1 MELYAL
7 WTRIWVP
14 SSRSGMRYAPA
25 RHRTSFRSQFQFNC
39 CGVVDRDN
47 STQRLV
53 SIFQINIEPVHSNFC
68 KSRKLTVERLS
79 DPEALSRIAG
89 EWELLDRQTRPRM
102 PFTSA
107 AWIVPWWKYFR
118 RNTALFRDEF
128 FFHIVRDGNGELVAL
143 VPLMRTFAPGI
154 GPRALRM
161 LQFFGT
167 DAALTEVR
175 GVICRPEDHLPVVK
189 AVAAHFVA
197 ACGDWDVFRWA
208 GLHHTVDEYDQPG
221 LKCKFLMRGELPDYL
236 IRLAGSWDDLRLR
249 VSANMR
255 KNLRRPYEFL
265 ERDGIN
271 FALRVTERHEDVAA
285 AFARFLVL
293 HAARARAPD
302 MILHS
307 YKFGPSNVRAFF
319 GAYLHA
325 AAERGE
331 LRIFELEIGGVA
343 VASRLTFLVGSD
355 LYMYFAGY
363 DPAWK
368 TYSVMTVLMAEIV
381 KWAYTHG
388 IEQVNLS
395 TGHDQSKVR
404 WKPHEILFREAVQ
417 VSPTRRAR
425 TAFQLFRAHERWG
438 KLRVEWKP

>member
-1 MELYAL
+1 M
-7 WTRIWVP
+7 
-14 SSRSGMRYAPA
+14 
-25 RHRTSFRSQFQFNC
+25 
-39 CGVVDRDN
+39 
-47 STQRLV
+47 ST
-53 SIFQINIEPVHSNFC
+53 FQINITAVRSNFY
-68 KSRKLTVERLS
+68 KNQKLTVERLS
-79 DPEALSRIAG
+79 HPEALSRIAG
-89 EWELLDRQTRPRM
+89 EWGLLDRQTWPSM

-107 AWIVPWWKYFR
+107 AWIVPWWKHFR
-118 RNTALFRDEF
+118 RNTALVRDEL

-143 VPLMRTFAPGI
+143 VPLMRTFAPAI
-154 GPRALRM
+154 GPRALRI

-175 GVICRPEDHLPVVK
+175 GVICRPEDHVPVVK

-208 GLHHTVDEYDQPG
+208 GLHRTVDEYDQPG
-221 LKCKFLMRGELPDYL
+221 LNCKFLMRGELPDYL
-236 IRLAGSWDDLRLR
+236 IKLDGSWDDLRQR

-255 KNLRRPYEFL
+255 KNLRKAYDSL
-265 ERDGIN
+265 ERGGIN

-285 AFARFLVL
+285 AFARFVEL
-293 HAARARAPD
+293 HTARAQAPD
-302 MILHS
+302 MILHPN
-307 YKFGPSNVRAFF
+307 KFGPSNVRAFF

-343 VASRLTFLVGSD
+343 VASRLTFLIESD

-368 TYSVMTVLMAEIV
+368 THSVMTVLMAEII
-381 KWAYTHG
+381 KWAYAHG

-404 WKPHEILFREAVQ
+404 WKPCEILFREAVQ
-417 VSPTRRAR
+417 VSPTRRAWA
-425 TAFQLFRAHERWG
+425 AFQLFRAYEGWG
-438 KLRVEWKP
+438 RLRIRWKP